1 MFLIMLNTHV
11 AFVLSVEP
19 LVFNGCKKV
28 VVCILLIVRYKI
40 KWYCFMSHSIMTE
53 FTLILGIFG

>member
-19 LVFNGCKKV
+19 LVFNGCKKSRCLYSLDCSV
-28 VVCILLIVRYKI
+28 
-40 KWYCFMSHSIMTE
+40 
-53 FTLILGIFG
+53 